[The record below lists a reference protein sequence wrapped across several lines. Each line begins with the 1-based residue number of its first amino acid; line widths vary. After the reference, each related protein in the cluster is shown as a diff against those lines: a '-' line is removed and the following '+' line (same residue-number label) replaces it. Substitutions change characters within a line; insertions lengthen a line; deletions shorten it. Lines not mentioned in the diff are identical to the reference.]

1 MDAWHSLAA
10 ASVAAGRARAHLQG
24 KPVQR
29 YPRVGGRSGMEIHR
43 ARMEL
48 SLIAQEA
55 PTAQRIRMMKHLM
68 AAGLAG
74 PSRAGWED
82 ARHAINCRDL
92 IVQREDL
99 LAAARRLSWALLAFD
114 VGGDTAPNAH
124 FSLGCVPHT
133 DGAVLQCGWRLI
145 SWS

>member
-99 LAAARRLSWALLAFD
+99 LAARRRLAWARLTNTQR
-114 VGGDTAPNAH
+114 GDKHPTRTSRWAVSLTPTALCRSAA
-124 FSLGCVPHT
+124 
-133 DGAVLQCGWRLI
+133 GA
-145 SWS
+145 

>member
-1 MDAWHSLAA
+1 
-10 ASVAAGRARAHLQG
+10 
-24 KPVQR
+24 
-29 YPRVGGRSGMEIHR
+29 
-43 ARMEL
+43 
-48 SLIAQEA
+48 
-55 PTAQRIRMMKHLM
+55 MMKHLM

-99 LAAARRLSWALLAFD
+99 LAAARRLSWARLAFD
-114 VGGDTAPNAH
+114 VGGDTPNAH

-133 DGAVLQCGWRLI
+133 DGAVPQCGSPLI